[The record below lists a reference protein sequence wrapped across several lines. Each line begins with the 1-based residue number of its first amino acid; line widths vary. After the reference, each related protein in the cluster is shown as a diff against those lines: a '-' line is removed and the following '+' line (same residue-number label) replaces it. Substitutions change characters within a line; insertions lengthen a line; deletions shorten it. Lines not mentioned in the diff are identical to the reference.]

1 MYIERSIDKELLAWK
16 RDPDRKPLLLR
27 GARQVGKSTAV
38 KNLATHFDYF
48 IEINFDEQP
57 AYKSLFEQVSDL
69 DDFIEQL
76 ALLTQTEIIE
86 GKTLLFFDEIQAC
99 IPAISKLRY
108 FYEKKPGLHV
118 IAAGSLLE
126 FALEELPSFGVGR
139 VRSIFMYPLSFHEFL
154 GALNQTKLVDL
165 IAKSTSSKPIA
176 PILHEKLKNYVKKYA
191 IIGGMPQAVST
202 YVQHGD
208 LLKVQRILDD
218 LLISIQ
224 ADFVKYKKQIS
235 PQSIQV
241 VFNNVVHHVGHKF
254 KFTNEHFSLSSAVVK
269 QVLNLLE
276 MAGLVHPVVHSSSNG
291 IPLGAQINPK
301 KTKMLLFDTGI
312 YQRIL
317 GLDFTAL
324 LLQPDTDV
332 VNKGNIAELF
342 VGLELLKYSNCYQK
356 TALHYWQREAKN
368 SQAEVDYVLQ
378 VQEQII
384 PLEVKAGTKGA
395 MQSMHLFLAE
405 KQVSFGLRLSLE
417 NFSAFD
423 QIKVLPL
430 YAVSNCFTLDK
441 NEHVTP

>member
-16 RDPDRKPLLLR
+16 SEADRKPLLIR

-38 KNLATHFDYF
+38 KNLAKHFDYF

-57 AYKSLFEQVSDL
+57 AYKSLFDQALDL
-69 DDFIEQL
+69 NDFIEQL

-108 FYEKKPGLHV
+108 FYEKKPGMHV

-154 GALNQTKLVDL
+154 GALAQTKLVEL
-165 IAKSTSSKPIA
+165 IETSSSKQPIT
-176 PILHEKLKNYVKKYA
+176 PLLHDKLKNYVKKYL
-191 IIGGMPQAVST
+191 IIGGMPQAVSA
-202 YVQHGD
+202 YALHGD

-241 VFNNVVHHVGHKF
+241 VFNSVVQQVGNKF
-254 KFTNEHFSLSSAVVK
+254 KFTNDHSSLSNAVVK

-301 KTKMLLFDTGI
+301 KIKMLLFDTGI

-317 GLDFTAL
+317 GLDIAAL

-342 VGLELLKYSNCYQK
+342 VGLELLKYSSCYQK
-356 TALHYWQREAKN
+356 TTLHYWQREAKN

-378 VQEQII
+378 VQERII

-405 KQVSFGLRLSLE
+405 KKVPSGLRLSLE
-417 NFSAFD
+417 NFSAFE
-423 QIKVLPL
+423 QINVLPL
-430 YAVSNCFTLDK
+430 YAVSNCFTIVK
-441 NEHVTP
+441 NV